1 MEKYQVSEFLR
12 QGRLVGRE
20 ERRML
25 WMGRRAWAGGA
36 AVGHHSGE
44 VGWEVGCLWESWA
57 VGPRDAEGAGRTLK
71 TGHWVLDLI

>member
-1 MEKYQVSEFLR
+1 
-12 QGRLVGRE
+12 
-20 ERRML
+20 
-25 WMGRRAWAGGA
+25 MGRRAWAGGA

-71 TGHWVLDLI
+71 TGHWVWDLI